1 MEKVLVYYKMK
12 DNSNISEYKTVG
24 NYEANS
30 DYITLEFKEKDTG
43 INSKYYIYDDKLVL
57 HRNGSIEMTLEFVLN
72 KETKSLVKTDFG
84 YNMNISI
91 NTLSYDFDA
100 NQIKLKYELD
110 IDKGNIHMLTLSY
123 SFKK

>member
-57 HRNGSIEMTLEFVLN
+57 HRNGSIEMILEFVLN
-72 KETKSLVKTDFG
+72 KER
-84 YNMNISI
+84 
-91 NTLSYDFDA
+91 TLTSNLYCICYIILF
-100 NQIKLKYELD
+100 
-110 IDKGNIHMLTLSY
+110 IDKRFIYKS
-123 SFKK
+123 KI